1 MRDDQ
6 TQHLRF
12 AVHTTNHQGDMVEL
26 FNTGMMEVEEF
37 MCTSPTTT
45 TTMPTGCDDAVHSKV
60 LLDFSTEVVC
70 MCACVCAVSVLPV
83 KDRTH

>member
-1 MRDDQ
+1 MQVSELSQHMRDEQ

-37 MCTSPTTT
+37 MCTRPIT
-45 TTMPTGCDDAVHSKV
+45 TTMPAGCDDEVNSKV
-60 LLDFSTEVVC
+60 LLDFNAEVTLCDDVYEC
-70 MCACVCAVSVLPV
+70 LL
-83 KDRTH
+83 